1 MHPSQ
6 NQDHDAWGER
16 CLHKCHLPH
25 TRFWVRGL
33 RRSEQVGGMRSPN
46 NYNNNPTSYSVK
58 CTRHARKTRVGG
70 VVDLRIS
77 CCLLRSRFLTPGE
90 SKYEL
95 LRTWYRITEA
105 RSTRRIIL
113 ILESG
118 KYNSPF
124 GSSSKDLETARLIHA
139 SCAQFVS
146 LS

>member
-58 CTRHARKTRVGG
+58 CTRHPRKTRVGG

-77 CCLLRSRFLTPGE
+77 CCLLRSRFLTPEE

-113 ILESG
+113 ISWRAGNTTLLLE
-118 KYNSPF
+118 
-124 GSSSKDLETARLIHA
+124 ARQRIWRRP
-139 SCAQFVS
+139 V
-146 LS
+146 